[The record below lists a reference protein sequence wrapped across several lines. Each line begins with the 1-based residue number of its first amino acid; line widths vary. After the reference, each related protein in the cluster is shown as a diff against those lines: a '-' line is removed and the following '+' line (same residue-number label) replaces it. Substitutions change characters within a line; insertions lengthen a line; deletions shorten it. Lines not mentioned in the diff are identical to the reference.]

1 MMDESHPFSLLYV
14 ENRKSI
20 RLIHIAA
27 RQPTL
32 SMTPRPPRP
41 PLPPL
46 PPFPE
51 ESATQ
56 KVQAAKDAGNR
67 PEFDENGCM
76 AKRYAS
82 INDQHISEA
91 ARKLPSNRA

>member
-1 MMDESHPFSLLYV
+1 MDDSRPFILLYV

-20 RLIHIAA
+20 RLICIAA

-32 SMTPRPPRP
+32 SMTPRPP
-41 PLPPL
+41 
-46 PPFPE
+46 FTE

-56 KVQAAKDAGNR
+56 KVPAAEDAWNR
-67 PEFDENGCM
+67 HEFDENGYM

-82 INDQHISEA
+82 INDQPINETE
-91 ARKLPSNRA
+91 RKLRWNPA

>member
-1 MMDESHPFSLLYV
+1 MDESHPFSLLYV

-32 SMTPRPPRP
+32 SMTPRPP
-41 PLPPL
+41 L

-67 PEFDENGCM
+67 P
-76 AKRYAS
+76 
-82 INDQHISEA
+82 
-91 ARKLPSNRA
+91 